1 MRPWVVPVMHHV
13 RVGWIFTQRERE
25 RARGRKRDGVG
36 VGEWGGVETVLS
48 SVGVISQEARLV
60 DRRA

>member
-25 RARGRKRDGVG
+25 RARGRKRE
-36 VGEWGGVETVLS
+36 GEREMEKERKGALTKS
-48 SVGVISQEARLV
+48 VISR
-60 DRRA
+60 